1 MGWAVFVGLLVTG
14 WVVRMIIGGSIGGG
28 ISFLLTVL
36 ALPMIPI
43 LGLPAASGGVRW
55 FVAFAVSVPM
65 WWLLGRLASARVSS
79 QVIVGWREWAQE
91 FALLSA
97 GICIGS
103 VGAVVLGALLLGL
116 L

>member
-1 MGWAVFVGLLVTG
+1 MGWAVFVGLLIIG
-14 WVVRMIIGGSIGGG
+14 WLVRMIIGGSLGGG
-28 ISFLLTVL
+28 ISFLLTVI

-43 LGLPAASGGVRW
+43 LGLPAASGGMRW
-55 FVAFAVSVPM
+55 LIAFAVSIPM
-65 WWLLGRLASARVSS
+65 WWLLGRLASARVTSH
-79 QVIVGWREWAQE
+79 VIVGWREWAQE